1 MSINRKDP
9 PEEVINSLME
19 ASPDQV
25 ADIMSRHIHN
35 MNAALAVLGLP
46 LMLTT
51 SMLLSRVL
59 DDLLKSMDEGVP
71 IDENN
76 YLEVKASALKL
87 CENLLDSRISKYTK
101 AEEN

>member
-1 MSINRKDP
+1 MNRKDP

-25 ADIMSRHIHN
+25 ADIMNRHMNN

-46 LMLTT
+46 LMLTAPL
-51 SMLLSRVL
+51 LLSRVL
-59 DDLLKSMDEGVP
+59 DDLLKSMDESMP
-71 IDENN
+71 IDKNN

-87 CENLLDSRISKYTK
+87 CENLLDSGISKYAK
-101 AEEN
+101 AEED